1 MVVSWWNGG
10 GRLIPR
16 IRVNPE
22 LTKFITTKP
31 DIFVYGE
38 SLMYRM
44 KQNIIIPG
52 YKVILHTAKRNGLRR
67 GLAVYYKEKYANI
80 ITREKS
86 SKRFD
91 ILWIRMKSPQEE
103 NVFCFFYCPGIS
115 HEEETREMFYDELRN
130 GVDKFAREK
139 KTIFLLGDTNAR
151 LGACMNDR
159 NIHGDIK
166 TNRNK
171 SLLMGFLRYTG
182 MICLNRIFARGQPTY
197 EIVGKKRSIIDFG
210 ITNNI
215 SRVKSFRVMPQI
227 LGCNAQTCHKIL
239 KLTISTKN
247 ENQDEEQM
255 KEKKFRHCTY
265 EALLKVKGEVARR
278 MKTLRLIRQQR
289 SPGPEGPSI
298 YKYEVLN
305 RLYRNAKKK
314 NIGYRK
320 QSTQRV
326 PQTLVIK
333 TLQEKI
339 NETTTM
345 LERESAKTGRDETE
359 VSRNIEALV
368 HRMNLLERELY
379 SQWTKS
385 QQRKFSKWLGK
396 LNTLDYYKA
405 TRTFFAELNSMNRN
419 AENFGP
425 IVNKNGQISTSRKQ
439 CLKNWKE
446 FYEELYR
453 GTDRELKENTAAS
466 EKLKITT
473 LTKAQANRLDKEITM
488 EEIVDAMFTLKAD
501 TAAGRDSILS
511 KDLLELM
518 NTNIQSEHEN
528 NREVMRFIHKII
540 TNLWTTEKVP
550 ASFKE
555 TVIRPFLKD
564 PEKDPTDPGNYR
576 PVSLLNTL
584 MKVYEQ
590 VLKERVVAVLEE
602 NNYFS
607 TIQAAYRKG
616 RSTADHILVLQEL
629 FYHYRY
635 TKIGLRNKKGMV
647 PLYMAFMDLTK
658 AFDTV
663 PRKLLFQKLRIA
675 GVGGKM
681 LRVIKNLYSNNRA
694 KVRIGDYESEYFNI
708 NSGVM
713 QGSKLGP
720 ILFNIFIND
729 LLVELHNSKAGAK
742 IGRCY
747 ISALGFADDVSLVAD
762 RPEKLQALIVI
773 CGKWAEKNGMS
784 FNISKCKAMVL
795 NRSKKGLSFSLSGTE
810 IEIVEK
816 IKYLGVIWSRS
827 RQTSLYSRHISKML
841 EKAETRINAIR
852 HMGFHSDGLRPETS
866 VRMYKILVRPIL
878 EYAAQV
884 LSYSHYYVKERKA
897 NNIEEPTSIVRR
909 LEKFQNR
916 VLKKLI
922 SCPKMTPPA
931 VLRLL
936 TGIMPISGRIDMLKL
951 RYFWKIHNSMKD
963 TPAKNIY
970 EHNRKQFL
978 QSNKGYVHEVFNLC
992 CKYGRM
998 DIWHGVCP
1006 KKVNPYSMI
1015 KKIVDNYH
1023 YAKDVQR
1030 ARATNCVY
1038 TSLTVFDSSGKYKID
1053 ERLTRIGQFR
1063 NSEHRRIFLYAL
1075 LDTGGYTKDCKHCG
1089 ERVTDLTEHCLAE
1102 CKAMEKSRYRFK
1114 LLMLF
1119 YNAPETTKFDH
1130 KGTVYSLAFTESYY
1144 MTAVCDFL
1152 KEVWEEK

>member
-1 MVVSWWNGG
+1 M
-10 GRLIPR
+10 
-16 IRVNPE
+16 
-22 LTKFITTKP
+22 
-31 DIFVYGE
+31 
-38 SLMYRM
+38 
-44 KQNIIIPG
+44 
-52 YKVILHTAKRNGLRR
+52 
-67 GLAVYYKEKYANI
+67 
-80 ITREKS
+80 
-86 SKRFD
+86 
-91 ILWIRMKSPQEE
+91 
-103 NVFCFFYCPGIS
+103 
-115 HEEETREMFYDELRN
+115 
-130 GVDKFAREK
+130 
-139 KTIFLLGDTNAR
+139 
-151 LGACMNDR
+151 
-159 NIHGDIK
+159 
-166 TNRNK
+166 
-171 SLLMGFLRYTG
+171 
-182 MICLNRIFARGQPTY
+182 
-197 EIVGKKRSIIDFG
+197 
-210 ITNNI
+210 
-215 SRVKSFRVMPQI
+215 
-227 LGCNAQTCHKIL
+227 
-239 KLTISTKN
+239 
-247 ENQDEEQM
+247 
-255 KEKKFRHCTY
+255 
-265 EALLKVKGEVARR
+265 
-278 MKTLRLIRQQR
+278 
-289 SPGPEGPSI
+289 
-298 YKYEVLN
+298 
-305 RLYRNAKKK
+305 
-314 NIGYRK
+314 
-320 QSTQRV
+320 
-326 PQTLVIK
+326 
-333 TLQEKI
+333 QEKI
-339 NETTTM
+339 NETSTII
-345 LERESAKTGRDETE
+345 ERETVKARRDGTE
-359 VSRNIEALV
+359 VSKDIEALV
-368 HRMNLLERELY
+368 HRLSLLEKELY
-379 SQWTKS
+379 TQWTEN

-405 TRTFFAELNSMNRN
+405 TRTFFAELKSKNTNS
-419 AENFGP
+419 ENFGP
-425 IVNKNGQISTSRKQ
+425 IVDKKGKLSTSRKQ
-439 CLKNWKE
+439 CMENWRE
-446 FYEELYR
+446 YYAELYR
-453 GTDRELKENTAAS
+453 GSDTDLKEHTS
-466 EKLKITT
+466 EADKLTKTT
-473 LTKAQANRLDKEITM
+473 LDRAQADMLDKEITM
-488 EEIVDAMFTLKAD
+488 EEIVDAIFTLKTD

-528 NREVMRFIHKII
+528 NREVMRFIHKLIS
-540 TNLWTTEKVP
+540 NLWTTEKVP

-555 TVIRPFLKD
+555 TMIRPFLKN
-564 PEKDPTDPGNYR
+564 PEKDPTDPSNYR

-590 VLKERVVAVLEE
+590 VLKERLVAVLEK

-616 RSTADHILVLQEL
+616 RSTADHILVLQEV

-635 TKIGLRNKKGMV
+635 TKTGPRNKKGMV
-647 PLYMAFMDLTK
+647 PLYLAFMDLTK

-663 PRKLLFQKLRIA
+663 PRKLLYKKLRKA
-675 GVGGKM
+675 GIRGKI
-681 LRVIKNLYSNNRA
+681 LRVIQNLYSNNRA
-694 KVRIGDYESEYFNI
+694 KVRIGNYESEYFSI

-742 IGRCY
+742 IGRCC

-773 CGKWAEKNGMS
+773 CGKWAENNGMS
-784 FNISKCKAMVL
+784 FNISKCKAIVL
-795 NRSKKGLSFSLSGTE
+795 NKSKKGLSFSLSDTE

-884 LSYSHYYVKERKA
+884 LSYSHYYMKERKA
-897 NNIEEPTSIVRR
+897 KNIEEPTSIVRR

-951 RYFWKIHNSMKD
+951 RYFWKLHNSMKD

-970 EHNRKQFL
+970 EHNRQQFL

-1102 CKAMEKSRYRFK
+1102 CKAMEKRRYRFK

-1130 KGTVYSLAFTESYY
+1130 KGTVYSLAFTQSYY
-1144 MTAVCDFL
+1144 MKAVCDFL
-1152 KEVWEEK
+1152 KDVWEEK